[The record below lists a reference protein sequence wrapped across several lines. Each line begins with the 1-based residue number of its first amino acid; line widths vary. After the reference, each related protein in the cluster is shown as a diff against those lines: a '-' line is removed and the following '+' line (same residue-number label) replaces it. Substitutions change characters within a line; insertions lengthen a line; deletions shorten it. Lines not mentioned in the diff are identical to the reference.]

1 MKKIDIIVL
10 AALTP
15 VLLVGAVLVALGA
28 IIKMVGWLCLM
39 NHEHAAAEI
48 DEIIS

>member
-1 MKKIDIIVL
+1 MKKTDIIVL
-10 AALTP
+10 AALAP
-15 VLLVGAVLVALGA
+15 VLFVGAVLVALGA
-28 IIKMVGWLCLM
+28 IIKMVGWFCLL

>member
-15 VLLVGAVLVALGA
+15 VLLAGAVLVALGA
-28 IIKMVGWLCLM
+28 IIKMVGWQCLM

-48 DEIIS
+48 DEIIN

>member
-1 MKKIDIIVL
+1 MKKTDIIVL

-28 IIKMVGWLCLM
+28 IIKMVGWFCLL